1 LCARLITPF
10 HAVLKGRCPSTEEN
24 FLTAWRADWPAISA
38 HNEDRETES
47 GWLGI

>member
-1 LCARLITPF
+1 VRAADYPLPRSSQGALPEYR
-10 HAVLKGRCPSTEEN
+10 GN